1 MSKRTLATL
10 PCHWR
15 LARQRR
21 WGRDFRLPC
30 AGSKLPVAQNKARA
44 ERRGSILIVTMCIC
58 FLLAGM
64 VLVFCRSMRVE
75 AIASANQVASVSA
88 SAIERGAEQYALA
101 IIDQQK
107 DQVYYN
113 AESTYYGVQVGD
125 GYFFLL
131 RPNYGD
137 DTLPQFGFVDEAGK
151 LNINTATLEMLLRL
165 PGMTDDLAA
174 AIMDWRDE
182 DSDVTALGAE
192 NEYYLSLPQPY
203 YCKNGPFEA
212 VEEMLLVRG
221 MTPEAMYGQNYSLT
235 GMMNRDPNAQ
245 NQMLNTDPALAR
257 GLYDLLTVYSTEP
270 NTATTTTTTTRGGAV
285 TGGQQTQQPKKGLIN
300 INTAPRDVLFCL
312 PGIEDSDVT
321 NLLSARNSANITPG
335 DMTWAASALGGK
347 AQAISQYITGSS
359 YQYSADIL
367 AVAGN
372 GRGFKHVRIVIDARS
387 SPPKIVFRRDLTDQG
402 WPMDQETLRSLRA
415 GQGVPTS
422 NRQMLGGSL

>member
-1 MSKRTLATL
+1 MTTPLR
-10 PCHWR
+10 
-15 LARQRR
+15 
-21 WGRDFRLPC
+21 
-30 AGSKLPVAQNKARA
+30 
-44 ERRGSILIVTMCIC
+44 RRGTILIVTMCIC

-131 RPNYGD
+131 RSNYGD
-137 DTLPQFGFVDEAGK
+137 DLLPSYGFVDEASK
-151 LNINTATLEMLLRL
+151 VNINTATLEMLLRL

-182 DSDVTALGAE
+182 DSDVSNFGAE

-203 YCKNGPFEA
+203 YCKNAPFEA

-221 MTPEAMYGQNYSLT
+221 ATAELFYGQNYLLQGVMGRDQAQQNT
-235 GMMNRDPNAQ
+235 MM
-245 NQMLNTDPALAR
+245 NTDPALAR
-257 GLYDLLTVYSTEP
+257 GLYDLLTVYSIEP
-270 NTATTTTTTTRGGAV
+270 QTATTG
-285 TGGQQTQQPKKGLIN
+285 TGGGGGGGGGTGGSGGGQNNQQQQPKKGLIN
-300 INTAPRDVLFCL
+300 VNTAPHDVLFCL
-312 PGIEDSDVT
+312 PGLEDSDVT
-321 NLLSARNSANITPG
+321 NILSARSSANITPG
-335 DMTWAASALGGK
+335 DISWLANAVQGK
-347 AQAISQYITGSS
+347 AGALAQYVTGSS
-359 YQYSADIL
+359 YQYSANIL
-367 AVAGN
+367 AVSGN

-387 SPPKIVFRRDLTDQG
+387 TPPKIVYRKDLSDQG
-402 WPMDQETLRSLRA
+402 WPMDQQTLRSLRA
-415 GQGVPTS
+415 GQGVPAS
-422 NRQMLGGSL
+422 SRPLLGGSL

>member
-1 MSKRTLATL
+1 MNVVVR
-10 PCHWR
+10 
-15 LARQRR
+15 
-21 WGRDFRLPC
+21 
-30 AGSKLPVAQNKARA
+30 N
-44 ERRGSILIVTMCIC
+44 RRGTILIVTMCIC

-125 GYFFLL
+125 GYFFFL

-151 LNINTATLEMLLRL
+151 LNINTATLEMLMRL

-182 DSDVTALGAE
+182 DSDVSNFGAE
-192 NEYYLSLPQPY
+192 NEYYLALRQPY

-221 MTPEAMYGQNYSLT
+221 CTPEVMYGQNYSLQ
-235 GMMNRDPNAQ
+235 GVMNRDQSAQ
-245 NQMLNTDPALAR
+245 NGMFNTDPALAR
-257 GLYDLLTVYSTEP
+257 GLYDLLTVYSVEP
-270 NTATTTTTTTRGGAV
+270 NTGTTATTAGAN
-285 TGGQQTQQPKKGLIN
+285 TGRTGATNQQTQQPKKGLIN
-300 INTAPRDVLFCL
+300 INTAPRDVLYCL

-321 NLLSARNSANITPG
+321 NLLSARSSANITPG
-335 DMTWAASALGGK
+335 DMTWATSALAGK
-347 AQAISQYITGSS
+347 AGAISQYITGTS

-367 AVAGN
+367 AVTGN
-372 GRGFKHVRIVIDARS
+372 GRGFKHVRVVIDART
-387 SPPKIVFRRDLTDQG
+387 SPPKIVFRRDLSDQG

>member
-1 MSKRTLATL
+1 MTTPAI
-10 PCHWR
+10 
-15 LARQRR
+15 
-21 WGRDFRLPC
+21 
-30 AGSKLPVAQNKARA
+30 
-44 ERRGSILIVTMCIC
+44 RRGTILIVTMCIL

-101 IIDQQK
+101 IIEQQK
-107 DQVYYN
+107 DQVFYN

-137 DTLPQFGFVDEAGK
+137 DQLPTFGFVDEAGK
-151 LNINTATLEMLLRL
+151 LNVNTATLEMLLRL

-182 DSDVTALGAE
+182 DSDMSNFGAE
-192 NEYYLSLPQPY
+192 NEYYLSLPKPY
-203 YCKNGPFEA
+203 YCKNGPLEA
-212 VEEMLLVRG
+212 VEEMLLIRG
-221 MTPEAMYGQNYSLT
+221 CTPEVLYGQNYSLT
-235 GMMNRDPNAQ
+235 GVMNRDQ
-245 NQMLNTDPALAR
+245 NMQNGMLNTDPALAR
-257 GLYDLLTVYSTEP
+257 GLYDLLTVYSVEP
-270 NTATTTTTTTRGGAV
+270 TTATTGATAGGATQGR
-285 TGGQQTQQPKKGLIN
+285 TGGAQQATQPKKGLIN

-321 NLLSARNSANITPG
+321 NILSARGSANITPG
-335 DMTWAASALGGK
+335 DMTWATSALGAK
-347 AQAISQYITGSS
+347 AGTVSQYITGSS

-367 AVAGN
+367 AVTGN
-372 GRGFKHVRIVIDARS
+372 GRGFKHVRIVIDART
-387 SPPKIVFRRDLTDQG
+387 SPAKIIFRRDLTDQG

-415 GQGVPTS
+415 GQGVPNS